1 MRLHESKEKPIEVLA
16 IHYNHNI
23 ILDEFLKLLSS
34 NKDEPVRYDE
44 ITKTIYIQKERGEI
58 ALTYG
63 NWVIYEENT
72 DKCFWAIQDDIFKE
86 TYYRIPNTTNSYVK
100 KVYEVKCIPFK
111 SLESKDIIDV
121 LNFIGLTTEGKPLN
135 ILQRDELVEEVQE
148 QGYII
153 INTLEGAEKLNPTE
167 ILIRGIKGEYYPV
180 TLENFNTVYEVVEE

>member
-1 MRLHESKEKPIEVLA
+1 MKAKKKPIEVLA
-16 IHYNHNI
+16 IHYNHTI

-44 ITKTIYIQKERGEI
+44 STKTIYIQKERGEI

-72 DKCFWAIQDDIFKE
+72 DKCFWAIQDDIFKD

-100 KVYEVKCIPFK
+100 KVYEVECISFK
-111 SLESKDIIDV
+111 SLESKDIVDV
-121 LNFIGLTTEGKPLN
+121 LNFVGLATGGKPLN
-135 ILQRDELVEEVQE
+135 ILQKDDLVKEVQE
-148 QGYII
+148 QGYIL
-153 INTLEGAEKLNPTE
+153 INTLEGVKKLYPTE

-180 TLENFNTVYEVVEE
+180 TLENFNKVYEVVEE